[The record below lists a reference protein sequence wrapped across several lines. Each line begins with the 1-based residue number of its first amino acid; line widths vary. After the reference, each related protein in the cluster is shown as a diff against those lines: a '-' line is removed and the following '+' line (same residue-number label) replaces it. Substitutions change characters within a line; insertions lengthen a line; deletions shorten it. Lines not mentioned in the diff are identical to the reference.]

1 MAESNTISLVIPQE
15 PSAKSHGLESQIQQI
30 IAQKG
35 HFRHVTERSLLA
47 EIHGKAAAPD
57 VAQERPEEELPA
69 DDDETPQKRTE
80 RLWERRN
87 HMLERLGAAQN
98 DILCALDFVSWL
110 ISQQSVPARNSM
122 SAPLKEA
129 APVGS
134 LVAKV
139 LEEKPISPP
148 VRRQLVSV
156 SQGWRSEGF
165 HSASDKLAAASTR
178 LEAEAEHESLFW
190 REVADL
196 RARGWPISRLPRDR
210 KAIGVHFG
218 FAEAAPQ
225 FRDRGYAL
233 LRQAA
238 DGSVGLDARSLPKK
252 RRRLAVYV
260 IRNANK
266 TGAFHFESPRTS
278 ETMDISQHLIDHRD
292 ALFEEE
298 LFFESCRE
306 ARLVGNQGI
315 TTRAHCIGID
325 VGDYQLLLVS
335 SDEQEVALNT
345 NNEDDSIAEFVGISL
360 RLLLTVAHEQNLSRR
375 MQKTPPMAIKARTMP
390 EYALI
395 RPILTHLRHRSEA
408 RAFWTSIQ
416 ALLHAFET
424 ASLPTTMSMENSN
437 DAVFASLKM
446 EPPNTLLAEL
456 MVPAKTSFALKLT
469 TDRNLQVGLA
479 TFLGPPLLGSRYET
493 SPIDF
498 GFSKIPSCRYE
509 TRDAALASVRHM
521 LLLDLV
527 AHAEA
532 LTSTDAANAETDKSR
547 HQKWSL
553 SQPHSGELTMYY
565 AQEAVRNMQLSV
577 HTESISLKGSPVK
590 QRASSSGIVWTWT
603 AAGCFKAEGNVSTK
617 EEGTTFDA
625 AVRQLLATDS

>member
-1 MAESNTISLVIPQE
+1 MAESNTISLVIPPE
-15 PSAKSHGLESQIQQI
+15 PSSKSQALESQIQQI

-47 EIHGKAAAPD
+47 EIHGKATAPD
-57 VAQERPEEELPA
+57 VAQERPEEELAA

-87 HMLERLGAAQN
+87 QMLERLGAAQN

-110 ISQQSVPARNSM
+110 ISQQSVPARHSM

-165 HSASDKLAAASTR
+165 HLASNKLSAASSR
-178 LEAEAEHESLFW
+178 LEAEAEHQSQFW
-190 REVADL
+190 KQVADL
-196 RARGWPISRLPRDR
+196 RAKGWPISRLPRDR

-225 FRDRGYAL
+225 FRDRGFAL
-233 LRQAA
+233 LLQAA

-278 ETMDISQHLIDHRD
+278 ETMDISQQLTDHRD

-298 LFFESCRE
+298 LFFEICRE

-315 TTRAHCIGID
+315 TTRARSVGFD
-325 VGDYQLLLVS
+325 VGDYRLLLVS
-335 SDEQEVALNT
+335 SDEQEAALNT

-360 RLLLTVAHEQNLSRR
+360 RLLLNVAHEQNRSRR
-375 MQKTPPMAIKARTMP
+375 MQKAPPMAIKARTMP
-390 EYALI
+390 EYPLL

-416 ALLHAFET
+416 TLLHAFET

-446 EPPNTLLAEL
+446 ESPNTLLSEL

-469 TDRNLQVGLA
+469 TGRNLQVGLA
-479 TFLGPPLLGSRYET
+479 TFLGPPLLGCRYET

-498 GFSKIPSCRYE
+498 GFSKIPSCRHE
-509 TRDAALASVRHM
+509 TRDVALASVRHM
-521 LLLDLV
+521 LLLELV

-532 LTSTDAANAETDKSR
+532 LTRTDAANAEADKSR
-547 HQKWSL
+547 HKKWSL
-553 SQPHSGELTMYY
+553 SQPHSGELTMYF
-565 AQEAVRNMQLSV
+565 AQEAVRRMQLSV

-590 QRASSSGIVWTWT
+590 QRPSSSGIVWSWT
-603 AAGCFKAEGNVSTK
+603 AAGCFKAEGNATTK